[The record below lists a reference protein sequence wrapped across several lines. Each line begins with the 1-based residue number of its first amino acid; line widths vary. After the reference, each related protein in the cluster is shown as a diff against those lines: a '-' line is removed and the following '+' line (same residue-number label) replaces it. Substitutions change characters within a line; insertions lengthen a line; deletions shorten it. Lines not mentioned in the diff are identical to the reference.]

1 MIDQGNELLKFVL
14 QWIGA
19 LALAGI
25 GWLLKKINDV
35 ETRTD
40 RRIESMEAKSASARD
55 KQWTAIEAVRKD
67 LSDFS
72 RTTPTKEDLRDME
85 VRMTAAMERMLKK

>member
-1 MIDQGNELLKFVL
+1 METGGDLLKVIL
-14 QWIGA
+14 QWVGG
-19 LALAGI
+19 LAIAGV
-25 GWLLKKINDV
+25 GWLLTKINAV
-35 ETRTD
+35 ENRMEK
-40 RRIESMEAKSASARD
+40 RIESMEAKSAAARD

-85 VRMTAAMERMLKK
+85 VRITAAMERILKK

>member
-1 MIDQGNELLKFVL
+1 MDQGGDLLRIAL

-19 LALAGI
+19 AALAGI
-25 GWLLKKINDV
+25 GWLLTKINSV
-35 ETRTD
+35 ENRMD
-40 RRIESMEAKSASARD
+40 KRIAEMESKSTAARD

-85 VRMTAAMERMLKK
+85 ARITAAMERMLKK

>member
-1 MIDQGNELLKFVL
+1 MDQGGDLLRIAL

-19 LALAGI
+19 AALAGI
-25 GWLLKKINDV
+25 GWLLTKINSV
-35 ETRTD
+35 ENRMD
-40 RRIESMEAKSASARD
+40 KRIAEMELKSTAARD

-85 VRMTAAMERMLKK
+85 ARITAAMERMLKK

>member
-1 MIDQGNELLKFVL
+1 MEQGSDLLRITL

-19 LALAGI
+19 MALAGT
-25 GWLLKKINDV
+25 GWLLTKINALENRMD
-35 ETRTD
+35 T
-40 RRIESMEAKSASARD
+40 RIESMEARAVAARD
-55 KQWTAIEAVRKD
+55 KQWTAIEAIRRD

-85 VRMTAAMERMLKK
+85 VRITAAMGRMLNK